1 VKSAQS
7 LDKKKKTARQ
17 QQQQQQQTTINRK
30 KGERKTGQGVCRGGI
45 SIIII
50 IA

>member
-7 LDKKKKTARQ
+7 LDKKKKTAR
-17 QQQQQQQTTINRK
+17 QQQQQQTTINRK
-30 KGERKTGQGVCRGGI
+30 KGERKTGQGVCKGGI

>member
-17 QQQQQQQTTINRK
+17 QQQQQTTINRK
-30 KGERKTGQGVCRGGI
+30 KGDRKTGQGVCKGGI